1 MDANSNIVC
10 LSAKGEQLWE
20 NRLAGFPDEVTKGE
34 RRRGEE
40 TRREERRGEERR
52 GEERRG
58 EEGREEGRGGEGRG
72 MNLHVKRP
80 N

>member
-10 LSAKGEQLWE
+10 LSDKGEQLWE

-34 RRRGEE
+34 RRERREERRDE
-40 TRREERRGEERR
+40 TRGEERRGEERR

-58 EEGREEGRGGEGRG
+58 GKRGGEGRG
-72 MNLHVKRP
+72 EE
-80 N
+80 